1 MYSSHIT
8 HELARAR
15 INDQIAYAEAYRL
28 AAAARQARPARRR
41 RTAIPAA
48 PMRVFA
54 GTGILCAALT
64 ATAIVAVPALA
75 GGAAPA
81 YVTFDKH
88 ALGPDYP
95 GQFVGTTGGAAP
107 GTVHTACN
115 LTPLNQS
122 LVQLTC
128 DWQISAGQRSFDA
141 PLTGTLNWQ
150 TGNVVMNG
158 RIASGWQA
166 GHQVHETGHLVDPA
180 ALEFAGTIQ
189 IQP

>member
-8 HELARAR
+8 QELARAG
-15 INDQIAYAEAYRL
+15 IIL
-28 AAAARQARPARRR
+28 
-41 RTAIPAA
+41 AA
-48 PMRVFA
+48 PMRMFA
-54 GTGILCAALT
+54 GTAILCAALT
-64 ATAIVAVPALA
+64 GTAIVAVPALA
-75 GGAAPA
+75 AGAAPA

-95 GQFVGTTGGAAP
+95 GQFTGTTGGAAP
-107 GTVHTACN
+107 GTVHTTCSLN
-115 LTPLNQS
+115 PLNQS

-128 DWQISAGQRSFDA
+128 DWQISAGQHSFDA

-158 RIASGWQA
+158 RVASGWQA